1 MDHGGKYSTEVKN
14 EHFKYFYF
22 AERQRKEKRS
32 LRLVP
37 TQLLSVQ
44 NALWG
49 LNAVPSFQTVPT
61 FALKVIQEWLWF
73 HSWFC

>member
-1 MDHGGKYSTEVKN
+1 MDHGGKYSAEVKD
-14 EHFKYFYF
+14 ERFKYFYF
-22 AERQRKEKRS
+22 TERQRKEKKS

-49 LNAVPSFQTVPT
+49 LNAVPSFQTIPT
-61 FALKVIQEWLWF
+61 FALNIIQECLWF
-73 HSWFC
+73 HTCFC